1 MNAIGI
7 YVAYKEKTKSELEKE
22 MKYIAERNAELER
35 LIRAAEE
42 AKDELKKNRE
52 RMMELA
58 LKYAS
63 LKGDY

>member
-7 YVAYKEKTKSELEKE
+7 YVAYTEKTKSELEKE

-35 LIRAAEE
+35 IIRSAEE

-52 RMMELA
+52 RMTELA
-58 LKYAS
+58 VQYS
-63 LKGDY
+63 SMEGDM

>member
-1 MNAIGI
+1 MDAIGI
-7 YVAYKEKTKSELEKE
+7 YINHINKTKSEIEAE

-42 AKDELKKNRE
+42 AKEELEKNRE

-58 LKYAS
+58 IEYS
-63 LKGDY
+63 NMRRID

>member
-7 YVAYKEKTKSELEKE
+7 YINHINKSKSEIEAE

-42 AKDELKKNRE
+42 AKEELEKNRE

-58 LKYAS
+58 IEYS
-63 LKGDY
+63 NMRRID